1 MIPSIE
7 NKLAL
12 VSGASRGIGAGIALE
27 LARAGAHVAVNYCN
41 SADRAREV
49 AGRIESLGRKAMV
62 VQADVANP
70 ADVRRMFQEV
80 EAKMGVVD
88 ILVNNAGI
96 TGPKTPTLDVDE
108 ATYDAI
114 MNTNL
119 RGAFLCSVIALRKM
133 QEKKW
138 GRVINISSVHEC
150 RVHPL
155 RVRCVYSM
163 TKGGML
169 MMMREMAVEFSPYG
183 ITVNNIAPGAIRT
196 DLSQHVW
203 SDPAANARTLAR
215 IPAGFRGEPEDVGR
229 AAVYLASDDA
239 RYVSG
244 TTLYVDGG
252 LALT

>member
-12 VSGASRGIGAGIALE
+12 VTGASRGIGAGIALE
-27 LARAGAHVAVNYCN
+27 LAKAGAHVVVNYCN
-41 SADRAREV
+41 SPDRAQDV
-49 AGRIESLGRKAMV
+49 ARQIEALGRKALI

-80 EAKMGVVD
+80 ESQMGLVD

-96 TGPKTPTLDVDE
+96 TGPKTPTLEMDGD
-108 ATYDAI
+108 TYDSI

-119 RGAFLCSVIALRKM
+119 RGAFLCSILALKKM

-169 MMMREMAVEFSPYG
+169 MMMREMATEFSQYG

-196 DLSQHVW
+196 ELSQHIW

-215 IPAGFRGEPEDVGR
+215 IPAGFRGEAEDIGK

-244 TTLYVDGG
+244 ATLYVDGG
-252 LALT
+252 LVLS